1 VTIAAT
7 LDPVVSSPSSNVV
20 NPGLVAWYAEG
31 FADPFGDRLLLFD
44 NAGPALE
51 LLRFRGELASRP
63 GFEMA
68 VRRRVDQLA
77 DFKHPGFARVR
88 SLTMLDEP
96 QPQLALVS
104 ELVRGER
111 LSTLLRAADRAG
123 LRPDPGSAV
132 WLIRQLLPAVGA
144 LHDAG
149 AGLPHGTLGPD
160 RIVVTPD
167 GELSITEYPL
177 GGAIERLG
185 MPAANLWRQFG
196 VAGRERGRR
205 TVLDPGTDVAQIALV
220 AVAVLLGRPLRAD
233 EVPIRLSTVDEAVSA
248 WRSSIALR
256 GWLAR
261 ALAPDAGFASAWEA
275 LAALDQFVPGVN
287 GAWSSRLIPDAAT
300 AGSSESTG
308 LARMST
314 GPSAMT
320 LGHGRQTMARDA
332 ESNLPGGRLALPP
345 GDAAVTRRL
354 WRINGVLTTVAL
366 VEAVCLAVLITRYG
380 TTPVQLPAPAPAPSA
395 GVQAAAVPPVPVV
408 SQLAGDVPTAASKR
422 DNVRDSSRRT
432 VHAAP
437 TDSRASTDVV
447 GWILVDSAVDV
458 RVYANGR
465 LLGSAATARY
475 RLPAGWHTITLL
487 NEQQGIRSVQPV
499 RIAAGA
505 TVRVTASAPLSQ

>member
-7 LDPVVSSPSSNVV
+7 LESISSPSSNIVS
-20 NPGLVAWYAEG
+20 PGLVAWYAEG
-31 FADPFGDRLLLFD
+31 FADPLGDRLLLFD

-51 LLRFRGELASRP
+51 LLRFRAELASRP

-68 VRRRVDQLA
+68 VRRRVEQLA
-77 DFKHPGFARVR
+77 EFKHPAFARVR
-88 SLTMLDEP
+88 SLTMLDDP
-96 QPQLALVS
+96 KPQLALVS

-149 AGLPHGTLGPD
+149 GGLPHGTLCPD

-167 GELSITEYPL
+167 GDLRITEYPL
-177 GGAIERLG
+177 GGAIERIGL
-185 MPAANLWRQFG
+185 PSADLWQKFG
-196 VAGRERGRR
+196 VAGRERHGR
-205 TVLDPGTDVAQIALV
+205 TLLDPVTDVAQVAL
-220 AVAVLLGRPLRAD
+220 AALAVLLGRPLRAD

-261 ALAPDAGFASAWEA
+261 ALSPDGGFASAW
-275 LAALDQFVPGVN
+275 AALTALDECVPGVN
-287 GAWSSRLIPDAAT
+287 GAWSSRLVPDPAT
-300 AGSSESTG
+300 MGSSESAG

-314 GPSAMT
+314 TSAMT
-320 LGHGRQTMARDA
+320 VGPGRNMRPMDA
-332 ESNLPGGRLALPP
+332 ESASVQHLALPP

-354 WRINGVLTTVAL
+354 WRINGVLTVVAI

-380 TTPVQLPAPAPAPSA
+380 PPPAPLPPPTPVPAIALPAAATPPGAAASDLA
-395 GVQAAAVPPVPVV
+395 RAAQAATADRDNAVQRV
-408 SQLAGDVPTAASKR
+408 APTHAASG
-422 DNVRDSSRRT
+422 SSR
-432 VHAAP
+432 AA
-437 TDSRASTDVV
+437 TDVI
-447 GWILVDSAVDV
+447 GWILVNSAVDV

-465 LLGSAATARY
+465 LLGSATNRRY
-475 RLPAGWHTITLL
+475 RLPAGQHTITLV

-505 TVRVTASAPLSQ
+505 TVRVTASAPVTQ